1 MNNRYYND
9 TYQELIAEK
18 PRRLIDE
25 ETGEVFEGQHII
37 KKAYGQKA
45 FWKLYLCDFLQVLGV
60 LESKQIDVLIYIL
73 ENTEPAHNLY
83 FGSYRETA
91 EGAKCSLET
100 VRKVMK
106 KLQEQGFIKKVRNAV
121 YQVSPSI
128 MVRGNRYKETLIL
141 DYYDANASSG
151 AKESSSAQEQEKGK
165 KDQLEGQM
173 TLPEVS

>member
-121 YQVSPSI
+121 YQVSPQI
-128 MVRGNRYKETLIL
+128 MLRGDRFKETLIL
-141 DYYDANASSG
+141 EYYDANASSE
-151 AKESSSAQEQEKGK
+151 ALESSTKLQAKREEE
-165 KDQLEGQM
+165 DQVEGQM
-173 TLPEVS
+173 SLPEVS